1 MKTAGTFL
9 QNLCIFFGAGCIFF
23 GAGSL
28 VSCSRQEDGAASSA
42 PGAGSAQVAVLR
54 GQPAR
59 FDSLRLCLPRRG
71 EIFDSLRRAEP
82 ERWRLVADL
91 LGYFYA
97 ARWSPAG
104 GADGGMPMDAETVGK
119 RLAQSPEWWSVPEE
133 SSPYRQYAEL
143 QRQAARLADFATAGG
158 EEEALRRGLERFM
171 QLYLDERCRLQLAAQ
186 PRARALAPLL
196 EAERGAWLR
205 HLEVEK
211 QFMLTLYADSLNLV
225 ADELGRRT
233 GSFLAS
239 RRERRAEADRNLLF
253 GLTSE
258 ADFALPRQEY
268 VTWATTIGQYDR
280 LREKYT
286 RYQAPHLIRA
296 LNEEYNAWFAYMQ
309 TRARIEE
316 ALGESAAGK
325 VYDTTTRILKRR
337 HLNDLKTW

>member
-28 VSCSRQEDGAASSA
+28 VSCSGQEDGAASSA

-133 SSPYRQYAEL
+133 S
-143 QRQAARLADFATAGG
+143 
-158 EEEALRRGLERFM
+158 
-171 QLYLDERCRLQLAAQ
+171 
-186 PRARALAPLL
+186 
-196 EAERGAWLR
+196 
-205 HLEVEK
+205 
-211 QFMLTLYADSLNLV
+211 
-225 ADELGRRT
+225 
-233 GSFLAS
+233 
-239 RRERRAEADRNLLF
+239 
-253 GLTSE
+253 
-258 ADFALPRQEY
+258 
-268 VTWATTIGQYDR
+268 R
-280 LREKYT
+280 LRT
-286 RYQAPHLIRA
+286 VIISFSSPPI
-296 LNEEYNAWFAYMQ
+296 
-309 TRARIEE
+309 
-316 ALGESAAGK
+316 
-325 VYDTTTRILKRR
+325 
-337 HLNDLKTW
+337 